1 MVKLMTKFSVKDFD
15 AWQKVFNESMEMRA
29 KAGAKGAQAF
39 RGAEDMNA
47 VTVIIDWDD
56 PEKAKAFSQ
65 SADLRE
71 AQQRA
76 GVNSKV
82 EAYLLQSV

>member
-15 AWQKVFNESMEMRA
+15 AWQKVFKGTVDMRV
-29 KAGAKGAQAF
+29 KAGAKGAQIF
-39 RGAEDMNA
+39 RGVDDMNA
-47 VTVIIDWDD
+47 VTVIMEWND

-65 SADLRE
+65 STELRE

-76 GVNSKV
+76 GVVSKP
-82 EAYLLQSV
+82 ETYILQST